1 MKRSF
6 VLLLVLII
14 AVAGF
19 LYFPRGGEVLSAVN
33 AAILAVLRGDVDS
46 QRGSAAF
53 APAIDGDLLATGD
66 VVRANQEG
74 RAILTFFDGSTLS
87 VEPGSEVKVLSL
99 ARTSGDG
106 LQVTIEQ
113 LSGRTWASVQ
123 RLRTPDSRFELK
135 TPSMTAVVRGTA
147 FETVIEVVNGVSVTT
162 IKTTEGEV
170 LVRAQAGGETS
181 VTPGNQV
188 SVPAGSQAPPA
199 RPQPPTPRLQILGT
213 ANVSYLV
220 IDPHGRACGSSG
232 STPVRQIPRCDVQ
245 GGAVTIG
252 DVVSGV
258 YSFAATAAAPAPD
271 ASITVQGFRAT
282 TRDFGVTFARA
293 LNAGDL
299 VRTTLAV
306 TAGANG
312 PLAAGQFTPAEV
324 VTSVCGAEARGTVF
338 ASGKVEDRGAALE
351 AFARTNKGQPAA
363 IVVTQ
368 AELTTIAAR
377 AASDANATGGVNV
390 SGLSLTV
397 DTAGLHLSATAQ
409 VGPLTVPARA
419 DVIAG
424 ASRGKLVMRI
434 RSLDLGPVPGA
445 LKDPI
450 ARAIESSLEQFAEGF
465 PLTVERVAFRSG
477 CLALIGTTPP

>member
-1 MKRSF
+1 MKRFF
-6 VLLLVLII
+6 VVLLVLII

-19 LYFPRGGEVLSAVN
+19 VYFPRGGALSAVN
-33 AAILAVLRGDVDS
+33 SAILAVLRGDVDA
-46 QRGSAAF
+46 QRAAKAF
-53 APAIDGDLLATGD
+53 EPAIDGDLLATGD

-74 RAILTFFDGSTLS
+74 RAVLTFFDGSTLS

-113 LSGRTWASVQ
+113 VSGRTWASVQ
-123 RLRTPDSRFELK
+123 KLRTADSRFELK
-135 TPSMTAVVRGTA
+135 TPTLTAVVRGTS
-147 FETVIEVVNGVSVTT
+147 FETVIEIVNGQPVTT
-162 IKTTEGEV
+162 IRTTEGEV
-170 LVRAQAGGETS
+170 LVRAQGGGETS
-181 VTPGNQV
+181 VTAGNQV

-199 RPQPPTPRLQILGT
+199 QPQPPTPRLQIQGT

-220 IDPHGRACGSSG
+220 IDPHGRACGASG
-232 STPVRQIPRCDVQ
+232 NTPVRQIPRCDVQ

-258 YSFAATAAAPAPD
+258 YSFAATAAISAPD

-293 LNAGDL
+293 LNAGAL

-312 PLAAGQFTPAEV
+312 ALAAGQFTPAEV

-368 AELTTIAAR
+368 AELTTIAAQ
-377 AASDANATGGVNV
+377 AAADANTTGGVNV
-390 SGLSLTV
+390 SDLSLAV
-397 DTAGLHLSATAQ
+397 DASGLHISATAQ
-409 VGPLTVPARA
+409 VGPLTLPARA
-419 DVIAG
+419 DVIIG
-424 ASRGKLVMRI
+424 ASRGKLVVRV

-445 LKDPI
+445 LNDPI
-450 ARAIESSLEQFAEGF
+450 ARAIESSLEQAAEDF
-465 PLTVERVAFRSG
+465 PLTVDRVAFRSG
-477 CLALIGTTPP
+477 CLAVIGTTPR